1 MEKRISAT
9 ELARNLGDVLG
20 RIRYQGESFTIE
32 RNGKPVARLTPVR
45 AAQPTTVGD
54 AFSAWK
60 DAIGR
65 DPGLAEDLERIGAA
79 DRPPGNPWGS

>member
-1 MEKRISAT
+1 
-9 ELARNLGDVLG
+9 
-20 RIRYQGESFTIE
+20 
-32 RNGKPVARLTPVR
+32 
-45 AAQPTTVGD
+45 VGD